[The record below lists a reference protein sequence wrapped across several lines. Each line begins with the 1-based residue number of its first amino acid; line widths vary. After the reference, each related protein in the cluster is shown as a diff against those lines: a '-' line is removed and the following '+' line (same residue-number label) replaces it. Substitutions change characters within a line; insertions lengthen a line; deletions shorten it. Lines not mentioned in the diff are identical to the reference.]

1 MNWKNLILMI
11 LELMSLEN
19 ESKAVQYEGEVF
31 EVYLQG
37 DGELKW
43 L

>member
-1 MNWKNLILMI
+1 
-11 LELMSLEN
+11 MSLEN

-37 DGELKW
+37 DGGLQCRYCKEPLR
-43 L
+43 